1 MQKLKGK
8 KSIWDKTLP
17 LDVEAKNEVRWARK
31 AIGSFRK
38 EAQGGPHGHSNS
50 PNGLRKSLR

>member
-38 EAQGGPHGHSNS
+38 EAQGGPMDIQIL
-50 PNGLRKSLR
+50 PMD